1 MVLGTDCRRMASFLR
16 WWGPLLVYMIL
27 IYWASARPVPEV
39 LHGAPDYLLHFIAY
53 FAMGILMVRAFARGV
68 GKPVSLRLVG
78 FSLFFSL
85 AYALSDEWHQMYVP
99 GRDASF
105 QDVLADGLGICVSL
119 GVLFLFWRLMSP
131 PSEPGA
137 EFRPT

>member
-1 MVLGTDCRRMASFLR
+1 MASFLR

-27 IYWASARPVPEV
+27 LYWASARPVPEV
-39 LHGAPDYLLHFIAY
+39 LHRTPDYLMHFGAY
-53 FAMGILMVRAFARGV
+53 FLMGILTVRAFARGLA
-68 GKPVSLRLVG
+68 GPVSGRLVG

-99 GRDASF
+99 GREASF
-105 QDVLADGLGICVSL
+105 QDVLADDLGICASL